1 MDFTFYMPVRVLS
14 GPGCVRAG
22 GELLRGLGRRCLVM
36 TGGRGAKES
45 GALDDMLDTLKQ
57 AGVDA
62 TIFPGVGQNPLVSQ
76 CQQAAYAAEICR
88 AEFVVGVGG
97 GSVMDAAKAAAWLA
111 ANRVEDTARLFA
123 GTLRRPPLPLVLV
136 GTTAGTGSEVSP
148 TAVLTLDTDMPG
160 LGTAGRKKSITH
172 PSCYARYAFADPR
185 YTASLPRKPTV
196 STALDALAHAVEG
209 YCNPACG
216 DVAAACA
223 EKALPLI
230 SGGLRWLAENPGL
243 LPDEALREELLY
255 GSLWAGLV
263 LNAMGTAYP
272 HPFGYIL
279 TEDFGIPHGMA
290 CAVFLPSLS
299 RRAEAFVPARAQR
312 LFTLCGGRE
321 AYYGLLE
328 VLIDAPVTMTEEA
341 VQAYAARWEGLK
353 NLARTPGGFTVEE
366 GRQLFR
372 ELFVPRQE
380 A

>member
-136 GTTAGTGSEVSP
+136 GTTAGTG
-148 TAVLTLDTDMPG
+148 
-160 LGTAGRKKSITH
+160 
-172 PSCYARYAFADPR
+172 AR
-185 YTASLPRKPTV
+185 
-196 STALDALAHAVEG
+196 
-209 YCNPACG
+209 
-216 DVAAACA
+216 
-223 EKALPLI
+223 
-230 SGGLRWLAENPGL
+230 
-243 LPDEALREELLY
+243 
-255 GSLWAGLV
+255 
-263 LNAMGTAYP
+263 
-272 HPFGYIL
+272 
-279 TEDFGIPHGMA
+279 
-290 CAVFLPSLS
+290 
-299 RRAEAFVPARAQR
+299 
-312 LFTLCGGRE
+312 
-321 AYYGLLE
+321 
-328 VLIDAPVTMTEEA
+328 
-341 VQAYAARWEGLK
+341 
-353 NLARTPGGFTVEE
+353 
-366 GRQLFR
+366 
-372 ELFVPRQE
+372 
-380 A
+380 

>member
-1 MDFTFYMPVRVLS
+1 MGKRVVIAL
-14 GPGCVRAG
+14 G
-22 GELLRGLGRRCLVM
+22 GNALGNNLPEQMIAV
-36 TGGRGAKES
+36 
-45 GALDDMLDTLKQ
+45 KQ
-57 AGVDA
+57 
-62 TIFPGVGQNPLVSQ
+62 
-76 CQQAAYAAEICR
+76 
-88 AEFVVGVGG
+88 
-97 GSVMDAAKAAAWLA
+97 
-111 ANRVEDTARLFA
+111 TARAIVDLIEEGHEVIIA
-123 GTLRRPPLPLVLV
+123 HGNGPQVGMIQKAMAELTRSEPEKYIPCPLSVCV
-136 GTTAGTGSEVSP
+136 AMSQ
-148 TAVLTLDTDMPG
+148 
-160 LGTAGRKKSITH
+160 
-172 PSCYARYAFADPR
+172 
-185 YTASLPRKPTV
+185 
-196 STALDALAHAVEG
+196 G
-209 YCNPACG
+209 YIGYDLQN
-216 DVAAACA
+216 
-223 EKALPLI
+223 
-230 SGGLRWLAENPGL
+230 
-243 LPDEALREELLY
+243 ALREELLY

-328 VLIDAPVTMTEEA
+328 ALIDAPVTMTEEA

>member
-1 MDFTFYMPVRVLS
+1 MDFTFHMPVQVFS
-14 GPGCVRAG
+14 GPGCVGERAD
-22 GELLRGLGRRCLVM
+22 LLRGLGRRCLVM
-36 TGGRGAKES
+36 FGGRGARES
-45 GALDDMLDTLKQ
+45 GALDDVLDALRR

-62 TIFPGVGQNPLVSQ
+62 TLFPGVGQNPLVSQ
-76 CQQAAYAAEICR
+76 CQQAAGAAEICR
-88 AEFVVGVGG
+88 ADFVVGVGG

-148 TAVLTLDTDMPG
+148 TAVLTLDMDMPG
-160 LGTAGRKKSITH
+160 LGGAGCKKSVTH
-172 PSCYARYAFADPR
+172 PRCYARYAFADPR
-185 YTASLPRKPTV
+185 YTAAMPRGTTV
-196 STALDALAHAVEG
+196 STALDALSHAVEG

-230 SGGLRWLAENPGL
+230 SGGLCWLAENPGL
-243 LPDEALREELLY
+243 LPDAALREELLY

-299 RRAEAFVPARAQR
+299 RRAEAFAPERAHR
-312 LFTLCGGRE
+312 LFALCGGRA
-321 AYYGLLE
+321 AYYGMLE
-328 VLIDAPVTMTEEA
+328 ALIDAPVSMTEAA
-341 VQAYAARWEGLK
+341 VRAYARRWTGLK
-353 NLARTPGGFTVEE
+353 NLARTPGGFSAEE
-366 GRQLFR
+366 GERLFI

>member
-1 MDFTFYMPVRVLS
+1 M
-14 GPGCVRAG
+14 
-22 GELLRGLGRRCLVM
+22 
-36 TGGRGAKES
+36 
-45 GALDDMLDTLKQ
+45 
-57 AGVDA
+57 
-62 TIFPGVGQNPLVSQ
+62 
-76 CQQAAYAAEICR
+76 
-88 AEFVVGVGG
+88 
-97 GSVMDAAKAAAWLA
+97 
-111 ANRVEDTARLFA
+111 EDTARLFA

-230 SGGLRWLAENPGL
+230 SGGLRWLAENPSL

-263 LNAMGTAYP
+263 LNAIGTAYP

-328 VLIDAPVTMTEEA
+328 ALIDAPVTMTEEA